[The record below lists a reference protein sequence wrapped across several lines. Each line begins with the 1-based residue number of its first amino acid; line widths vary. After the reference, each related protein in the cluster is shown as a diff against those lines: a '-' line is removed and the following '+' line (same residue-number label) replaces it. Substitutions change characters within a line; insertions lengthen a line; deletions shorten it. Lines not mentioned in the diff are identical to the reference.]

1 MYSTA
6 NTSSHR
12 ISTLPE
18 ATYSYLCNINRD
30 RNNISCAFKL
40 MKMRLPACL
49 CIAIIWTAAV
59 VSAHALEVT
68 DDRGVTIVLER
79 PASRIVTL
87 APHLAEIAFAAG
99 AGASLVGVSS
109 FSNHPREARLLP
121 VVASNSSIDLERLI
135 ALKPQLVLAWQSG
148 NSPLQVARLEQL
160 GYRVIVSEVR
170 RLADIPRIIRLVG
183 TIAGR
188 EAVADAR
195 AGRFERAIED
205 LRRQRANEPGVPVF
219 VEIWHRPM
227 LTVNGGHLI
236 SDAIRVCGGRNV
248 FADAKVL
255 VPLVSREQL
264 LGARPQ
270 AIITGGFGSE
280 KLQDWSSLK
289 SVPAIRR
296 GRIYVIDSE
305 LRQGQGP
312 RVIEGIRAVCRQL
325 ETLPN

>member
-1 MYSTA
+1 
-6 NTSSHR
+6 
-12 ISTLPE
+12 
-18 ATYSYLCNINRD
+18 
-30 RNNISCAFKL
+30 

-305 LRQGQGP
+305 LLQGQGP